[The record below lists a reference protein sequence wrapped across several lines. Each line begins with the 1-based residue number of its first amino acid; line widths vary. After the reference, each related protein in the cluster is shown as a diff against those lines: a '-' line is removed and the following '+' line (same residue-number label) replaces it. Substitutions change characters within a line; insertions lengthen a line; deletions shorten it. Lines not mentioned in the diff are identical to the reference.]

1 MNILKKLSE
10 ELDIKYD
17 NVVKTVELLDEGN
30 TIPFIARY
38 RKEITGNL
46 TDETL
51 RQLNDRLTYLRN
63 LQERKDDITRL
74 IDEQG
79 KLTED
84 LKKQI
89 DDATILTELEDIY
102 LPFKPKKRTRGS
114 IAVELGLQ
122 PVADMIMEKTHSLA
136 EIEKKASEF
145 VNGEEIKT
153 VDDAIAKSLDII
165 AEFVSEQKVF
175 RDIVR
180 NSFITDGIMKTEE
193 KNEDESG
200 TYKMYYDYSEKVK
213 DVKAHR
219 ILAVFRGEKE
229 GFLKVSF
236 VLNDDY
242 NIFKIMRKIARQ
254 NDFETYDLIEKA
266 VKDSYKRL
274 IVPSI
279 ETEVRQSMKEMAD
292 DESIGVFKSNL
303 KPYLMQPPIKET
315 AIIGLDPGFRTGC
328 KVAVIS
334 EYGDFLDSAVIYVT
348 DARKQIQRADE
359 TLKEFID
366 KYNVKLIAIGNGTAS
381 RETEKYVS
389 DLLAQIDDEIFYAIV
404 NEAGASIYSASK
416 LAIEEFPDLDVTI
429 RGAISIA
436 RRIQDPLAEL
446 VKISPQSIGVGQYQ
460 HDVNQKKLKSS
471 LEEVVEDCV
480 NTVGV
485 NINTASSALLNY
497 VSGITKTTAKNIV
510 DYKIE
515 NGPFTNRQ
523 EILKVKGIGPKAFVQ
538 CAGFLRIPESEEIL
552 DNTEV
557 HPESYEI
564 AKQIMK
570 YDLNDIDVKKL
581 SEELEVGEPTLRDI
595 IEELKKPGRDPRDE
609 MPKPVLRQDVLSIDD
624 LEEGMIVTGTVR
636 NVVDFGAFIDIGI
649 KEDGLCHISKM
660 SNSYI
665 KNPREVCEVSD
676 TVKVKIIGIDKERG
690 LVSLSMKL

>member
-1 MNILKKLSE
+1 MNILQKLSE

-89 DDATILTELEDIY
+89 DEATILTELEDIY

-122 PVADMIMEKTHSLA
+122 PVADMIMEKTHSLS

-153 VDDAIAKSLDII
+153 VDDAISKSLDII

-180 NSFITDGIMKTEE
+180 NSFITDGVMKTEE

-219 ILAVFRGEKE
+219 VLAVFRGEKE

-236 VLNDDY
+236 ILNDDY
-242 NIFKIMRKIARQ
+242 NIFKIMRKITRT

-609 MPKPVLRQDVLSIDD
+609 MPKPVLRQDVLSIED

-660 SNSYI
+660 SDSYI

-676 TVKVKIIGIDKERG
+676 TVKVKIIGIDKDRG

>member
-1 MNILKKLSE
+1 MNILQKLSE

-89 DDATILTELEDIY
+89 DEATILTELEDIY

-122 PVADMIMEKTHSLA
+122 PVADMIMEKTHSLS

-153 VDDAIAKSLDII
+153 VDDAISKSLDII

-180 NSFITDGIMKTEE
+180 NSFITDGVMKTEE

-219 ILAVFRGEKE
+219 VLAVFRGEKE

-236 VLNDDY
+236 ILNDDY
-242 NIFKIMRKIARQ
+242 NIFKIMRKIART

>member
-1 MNILKKLSE
+1 MNILQKLSE

-89 DDATILTELEDIY
+89 DEATILTELEDIY
-102 LPFKPKKRTRGS
+102 LPYKPKKRTRGS

-122 PVADMIMEKTHSLA
+122 PVADMIMEKTHSLS

-153 VDDAIAKSLDII
+153 VDDAISKSLDII

-180 NSFITDGIMKTEE
+180 NSFITDGVMKTEE

-219 ILAVFRGEKE
+219 VLAVFRGEKE

-236 VLNDDY
+236 ILNDDY

-497 VSGITKTTAKNIV
+497 VSGITKTTSKNIV

-676 TVKVKIIGIDKERG
+676 TVKVKIIGIDKDRG

>member
-1 MNILKKLSE
+1 MNILQKLSE

-89 DDATILTELEDIY
+89 DEATILTELEDIY

-122 PVADMIMEKTHSLA
+122 PVADMIMEKTHSLS

-153 VDDAIAKSLDII
+153 VDDAISKSLDII

-219 ILAVFRGEKE
+219 VLAVFRGEKE

-236 VLNDDY
+236 ILNDDY
-242 NIFKIMRKIARQ
+242 NIFKIMRKIARN

-359 TLKEFID
+359 TLKDFID

-389 DLLAQIDDEIFYAIV
+389 DLLAQIDEEIFYAIV

>member
-1 MNILKKLSE
+1 MNILQKLSE
-10 ELDIKYD
+10 ELGIKYD

-89 DDATILTELEDIY
+89 DEATILTELEDIY

-122 PVADMIMEKTHSLA
+122 PVADMIMEKTHSLS

-153 VDDAIAKSLDII
+153 VDDAISKSLDII

-180 NSFITDGIMKTEE
+180 NSFITDGVMKTEE

-219 ILAVFRGEKE
+219 VLAVFRGEKE

-236 VLNDDY
+236 ILNDDY
-242 NIFKIMRKIARQ
+242 NIFKIMRKIART
-254 NDFETYDLIEKA
+254 NDFESYDLIEKA

-359 TLKEFID
+359 TLKDFID

-676 TVKVKIIGIDKERG
+676 TVKVKIIGIDKDRG

>member
-1 MNILKKLSE
+1 MNILQKLSE

-89 DDATILTELEDIY
+89 DEATILTELEDIY

-122 PVADMIMEKTHSLA
+122 PVADMIMEKTHSLS

-153 VDDAIAKSLDII
+153 VDDAISKSLDII
-165 AEFVSEQKVF
+165 AEFVSEQKIF

-219 ILAVFRGEKE
+219 VLAVFRGEKE

-236 VLNDDY
+236 ILNDDY
-242 NIFKIMRKIARQ
+242 NIFKIMRKIARA
-254 NDFETYDLIEKA
+254 NDFESYDLIEKA

-359 TLKEFID
+359 TLKDFID

-389 DLLAQIDDEIFYAIV
+389 DLLSQIDDEIFYAIV

-676 TVKVKIIGIDKERG
+676 TVKVKIIGIDKDRG

>member
-1 MNILKKLSE
+1 MNILQKLSE

-51 RQLNDRLTYLRN
+51 RQLNYRLTYLRN

-89 DDATILTELEDIY
+89 DEATILTELEDIY

-122 PVADMIMEKTHSLA
+122 PVADMIMEKTHSLS

-153 VDDAIAKSLDII
+153 VDDAISKSLDII
-165 AEFVSEQKVF
+165 AEFVSEQKIF

-180 NSFITDGIMKTEE
+180 NSFITDGVLKTEE

-219 ILAVFRGEKE
+219 VLAVFRGEKE

-236 VLNDDY
+236 ILNDDY
-242 NIFKIMRKIARQ
+242 NIFKIMRKIARA

-279 ETEVRQSMKEMAD
+279 ETEVRQNMKEMAD

-485 NINTASSALLNY
+485 NINTASPALLNY

-570 YDLNDIDVKKL
+570 YDLNDIDMKKL
-581 SEELEVGEPTLRDI
+581 SEELEVGEPTLHDI

-676 TVKVKIIGIDKERG
+676 TVKVKIIGIDKDRG

>member
-1 MNILKKLSE
+1 MNILQKLSE

-89 DDATILTELEDIY
+89 DEATILTELEDIY

-122 PVADMIMEKTHSLA
+122 PVADMIMEKTHSLS

-153 VDDAIAKSLDII
+153 VDDAISKSLDII

-180 NSFITDGIMKTEE
+180 NSFITDGVMKTEE

-219 ILAVFRGEKE
+219 VLAVFRGEKE

-236 VLNDDY
+236 ILNDDY
-242 NIFKIMRKIARQ
+242 NIFKIMRKISRN

-359 TLKEFID
+359 TLKDFID

>member
-1 MNILKKLSE
+1 
-10 ELDIKYD
+10 
-17 NVVKTVELLDEGN
+17 
-30 TIPFIARY
+30 
-38 RKEITGNL
+38 
-46 TDETL
+46 
-51 RQLNDRLTYLRN
+51 
-63 LQERKDDITRL
+63 
-74 IDEQG
+74 
-79 KLTED
+79 
-84 LKKQI
+84 
-89 DDATILTELEDIY
+89 
-102 LPFKPKKRTRGS
+102 
-114 IAVELGLQ
+114 
-122 PVADMIMEKTHSLA
+122 MEKTHSLA

-165 AEFVSEQKVF
+165 TEFVSEQKVF

-389 DLLAQIDDEIFYAIV
+389 DLLSQIDDEIFYAIV

>member
-1 MNILKKLSE
+1 MNILQKLSE

-89 DDATILTELEDIY
+89 DEATILTELEDIY

-153 VDDAIAKSLDII
+153 VDDAVSKSLDII

-180 NSFITDGIMKTEE
+180 NSFITDGVMKTEE

-219 ILAVFRGEKE
+219 VLAVFRGEKE

-236 VLNDDY
+236 ILNDDY
-242 NIFKIMRKIARQ
+242 NIFKIMRKIARN

-359 TLKEFID
+359 TLKDFID

-676 TVKVKIIGIDKERG
+676 TVKVKIIGIDKDRG

>member
-1 MNILKKLSE
+1 MNILQKLSE

-89 DDATILTELEDIY
+89 DEATILTELEDIY

-122 PVADMIMEKTHSLA
+122 PVADMIMEKTHSLS

-153 VDDAIAKSLDII
+153 VDDAISKSLDII

-175 RDIVR
+175 RDIIR
-180 NSFITDGIMKTEE
+180 NSFITDGVMKTEE

-219 ILAVFRGEKE
+219 VLAVFRGEKE

-236 VLNDDY
+236 ILNDDY
-242 NIFKIMRKIARQ
+242 NIFKIMRKIARN

-279 ETEVRQSMKEMAD
+279 ETEVRQNMKEMAD

-515 NGPFTNRQ
+515 NGPFTNRK

-581 SEELEVGEPTLRDI
+581 SEELEVGEPTLHDI

>member
-1 MNILKKLSE
+1 MNILQKLSE

-63 LQERKDDITRL
+63 LQERKDDIKRL

-89 DDATILTELEDIY
+89 DEATILTELEDIY

-122 PVADMIMEKTHSLA
+122 PVADMIMEKTHSLS

-153 VDDAIAKSLDII
+153 VDDAISKSLDII

-180 NSFITDGIMKTEE
+180 NSFITDGVMKTEE
-193 KNEDESG
+193 KNEDDSG

-219 ILAVFRGEKE
+219 VLAVFRGEKE

-236 VLNDDY
+236 LLNDDY
-242 NIFKIMRKIARQ
+242 NIFKIMRKIARA
-254 NDFETYDLIEKA
+254 NDFESYDLIEKA
-266 VKDSYKRL
+266 VKDNYKRL

-636 NVVDFGAFIDIGI
+636 NVVDFGTFIDIGI

-676 TVKVKIIGIDKERG
+676 TVKVKIIGIDKDRG

>member
-229 GFLKVSF
+229 GFLKVLF

-660 SNSYI
+660 SDSYI

>member
-1 MNILKKLSE
+1 MNILQKLSE

-89 DDATILTELEDIY
+89 DEATILTELEDIY

-122 PVADMIMEKTHSLA
+122 PVADMIMEKTHSLS

-153 VDDAIAKSLDII
+153 VDDAISKSLDII

-180 NSFITDGIMKTEE
+180 NSFITDGVMKTEE

-219 ILAVFRGEKE
+219 VLAVFRGEKE

-236 VLNDDY
+236 ILNDDY
-242 NIFKIMRKIARQ
+242 NIFKIMRKIARN

-279 ETEVRQSMKEMAD
+279 ETEVRQGMKEMAD

-359 TLKEFID
+359 TLKEFIK

-676 TVKVKIIGIDKERG
+676 TVKVKIIGIDKDRG

>member
-1 MNILKKLSE
+1 MNILQKLSE

-63 LQERKDDITRL
+63 LQERKDDIKRL

-89 DDATILTELEDIY
+89 DEATILTELEDIY

-122 PVADMIMEKTHSLA
+122 PVADMIMEKTHSLS

-153 VDDAIAKSLDII
+153 VDDAISKSLDII

-180 NSFITDGIMKTEE
+180 NSFITDGVMKTEE

-219 ILAVFRGEKE
+219 VLAVFRGEKE

-236 VLNDDY
+236 ILNDDY
-242 NIFKIMRKIARQ
+242 NIFKIMRKIART

-497 VSGITKTTAKNIV
+497 VSGITRTTAKNIV

-676 TVKVKIIGIDKERG
+676 TVKVKIIGIDKDRG